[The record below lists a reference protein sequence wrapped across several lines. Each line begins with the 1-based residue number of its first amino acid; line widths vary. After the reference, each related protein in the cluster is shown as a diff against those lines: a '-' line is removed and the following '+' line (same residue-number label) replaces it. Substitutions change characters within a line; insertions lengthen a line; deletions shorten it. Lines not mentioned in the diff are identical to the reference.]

1 MRGKN
6 KLLLTVLLITFV
18 ATSGMFYY
26 QNVYAP
32 KQDERNK
39 VFVLV
44 AKKDISEGAAFTTEN
59 IGAIK
64 MDKNMVLPNYITTF
78 EDMKGKSASAD
89 IFSNEIVTKRQTT
102 GVSDGSKKFK
112 LGLEAVNMPTS
123 IKSGDAVRVF
133 VQTTIGNKIFEIFDK
148 KEVVNVNFKKSAS
161 GAESQLVES
170 VDLLVSDKEAV
181 TYFDAQKAGSIFIVR
196 FNNLTEKDTVIT
208 PKYDMNSDEIRKL
221 KVEAEKPVYMRSKE
235 QEDRKTDS
243 SVQYTVRTGDTYES
257 ISKLFNVTA
266 NEIKKLNP
274 GVTTLSPGDKL
285 KVKREDT

>member
-32 KQDERNK
+32 KQDEKNK

-44 AKKDISEGAAFTTEN
+44 AKKDISEGAAFTPDN

-64 MDKNMVLPNYITTF
+64 MDKNMVLPNFITNF
-78 EDMKGKSASAD
+78 DEMKGKTASTD
-89 IFSNEIVTKRQTT
+89 LFSNEIVTKRQTT

-112 LGLEAVNMPTS
+112 LGIEAANMPTS
-123 IKSGDAVRVF
+123 IKNGDAVRVF

-161 GAESQLVES
+161 GQESQLVES

-208 PKYDMNSDEIRKL
+208 PKYDMNSDEIKKL
-221 KVEAEKPVYMRSKE
+221 KVEAEKPDFTRSNM
-235 QEDRKTDS
+235 QEDRSADS
-243 SVQYTVRTGDTYES
+243 SVRYTVRTGDTFES
-257 ISKLFNVTA
+257 ISKLFNVTPS
-266 NEIKKLNP
+266 EIKKLNP
-274 GVTTLSPGDKL
+274 GVTSLSPGDKL
-285 KVKREDT
+285 NVKREDA